1 MPEADSHTTAGD
13 TTPDTARKIV
23 QDLMTAAAGDAPE
36 WSAAGLA
43 RGWVASIHGIEGH
56 DSIAPGD
63 PLADALYDAQHT
75 KLNLMGQVASRSV
88 ADIAAKLAVVVLE
101 TAGDASAGSLPGD
114 LHRITASAL
123 ADLVLMGERAP
134 GPVTE
139 APAPEVAAPAEASEP
154 IATPDAAVT
163 HPDAALLAAC
173 AAFDTLEQHYT
184 AGFCGKDMTHS
195 EERARD
201 AALKPIQTAQEPLV
215 DIITTTPAKTLDG
228 IRAKAKSLEL
238 WDDGLIQKAGRDD
251 GTDDRLLASIM
262 RDLTAG
268 AKVVS

>member
-13 TTPDTARKIV
+13 TAPDTARKIV
-23 QDLMTAAAGDAPE
+23 QGLMTAAAGDVPE
-36 WSAAGLA
+36 WTAAGLA

-134 GPVTE
+134 GPVVE
-139 APAPEVAAPAEASEP
+139 APAPEVAAHEEAPAAAEAS
-154 IATPDAAVT
+154 AAGT

-173 AAFDTLEQHYT
+173 AAFDILEHHYT
-184 AGFCGKDMTHS
+184 AGFCGKGLTLG
-195 EERARD
+195 EECARD
-201 AALKPIQTAQEPLV
+201 AALKPIQTAQVPLV
-215 DIITTTPAKTLDG
+215 DIITSTPAKTLDG

-238 WDDGLIQKAGRDD
+238 WDDGLIQQAGRDG